1 MAAERDIKRETLANY
16 RITYD
21 EDPTSTQLEELPE
34 RVGILREGLLSFEG
48 RLIRE
53 NVENLRDDERDS
65 IPANGNAYMIIQDK
79 SLEIIG
85 KLKAQAELALGISRK
100 AQSLSADNVME
111 KKWESLLF
119 NTGFKNLE
127 ENVPPAR
134 LVIYPEQR

>member
-1 MAAERDIKRETLANY
+1 MAAERDIKRETLASY

-21 EDPTSTQLEELPE
+21 EDPASRLLEELPE
-34 RVGILREGLLSFEG
+34 RVGILREGFLSFEG

-65 IPANGNAYMIIQDK
+65 IPANGNAYMIIKDE

-85 KLKAQAELALGISRK
+85 KLKAQAELALVISRR
-100 AQSLSADNVME
+100 AQTLSADDAME
-111 KKWESLLF
+111 KWWESLLF
-119 NTGFKNLE
+119 NTVFKNIGE
-127 ENVPPAR
+127 KVPPAR